1 MKENR
6 ISDNLDILLT
16 MFERSKIGELQKFS
30 GHVRDFLTNEVE
42 RTIKSAK
49 TTLYLNDKKIYA
61 HFAPYTETKWSERI
75 RIDENGDGFIAT
87 YIPKAE
93 VSPLMSTVGNSIYIR
108 SGSNNVPAPYSVI
121 AGMFGRR
128 PQPNIELIISD
139 RKIEVLENSAENK
152 VYNLDK
158 KPSAKP
164 EKYVKVSFS
173 VHGQNDSS
181 VIARELYLSC
191 TTSHYGSEHNKV
203 RFLNYNQMDSIHGMS
218 NQLNLITRPELRL
231 PPRST
236 FKFTNIEIILTQYT
250 DDDFLFDGIIGADSA
265 APRDFR
271 IYINKNTL
279 RSFVARVI
287 KGEEDE
293 HVFYADFFS
302 DFLRSDF

>member
-1 MKENR
+1 
-6 ISDNLDILLT
+6 
-16 MFERSKIGELQKFS
+16 
-30 GHVRDFLTNEVE
+30 
-42 RTIKSAK
+42 
-49 TTLYLNDKKIYA
+49 
-61 HFAPYTETKWSERI
+61 
-75 RIDENGDGFIAT
+75 
-87 YIPKAE
+87 
-93 VSPLMSTVGNSIYIR
+93 
-108 SGSNNVPAPYSVI
+108 
-121 AGMFGRR
+121 
-128 PQPNIELIISD
+128 
-139 RKIEVLENSAENK
+139 
-152 VYNLDK
+152 
-158 KPSAKP
+158 
-164 EKYVKVSFS
+164 
-173 VHGQNDSS
+173 
-181 VIARELYLSC
+181 
-191 TTSHYGSEHNKV
+191 
-203 RFLNYNQMDSIHGMS
+203 MS